1 MSWTGADFATLSTVT
16 TTSRGHSW
24 RLRTLHW
31 TLAIS
36 FVAMGAPALC
46 QTTAAQTGSAPR
58 RPEIPNVDPETPD
71 FLFGRPD
78 GWVGLRAG
86 WLIARG
92 GSDWYDFVS
101 NQLTIGEGDFNTLD
115 LSADVGVTLSSRLD
129 AVAGVSFSRA
139 HIPSEYRR
147 LVDNN
152 RLPISQ
158 ETRLRTV
165 NVTGSARLALRSR
178 GREVSRLAWVP
189 HDLVPFVGAGGGALH
204 YALDQSGD
212 FVDFRDSRVF
222 ASTFRSTAW
231 TPSAHVFGGVDI
243 RVLRRTLI
251 SIDGRYQW
259 AAGPLGSTWVDF
271 DPIDL
276 SGFKLSA
283 GAHVVF

>member
-1 MSWTGADFATLSTVT
+1 LPVVLVASALSQ
-16 TTSRGHSW
+16 S
-24 RLRTLHW
+24 
-31 TLAIS
+31 A
-36 FVAMGAPALC
+36 
-46 QTTAAQTGSAPR
+46 AAQTGSAPR
-58 RPEIPNVDPETPD
+58 RPGAPEIEPDTPD

-78 GWVGLRAG
+78 GWVGIRAG
-86 WLIARG
+86 WLLARG

-101 NQLTIGEGDFNTLD
+101 DQLTIDDGAFDALD
-115 LSADVGVTLSSRLD
+115 LSADVGFTISPRLD
-129 AVAGVSFSRA
+129 AVAGVAFSRA
-139 HIPSEYRR
+139 LVPSEYRH
-147 LVDNN
+147 LVDND
-152 RLPISQ
+152 RLPINQ

-165 NVTGSARLALRSR
+165 NLTGSAKLALRSR

-189 HDLVPFVGAGGGALH
+189 NDVVPFVGAGGGALH

-222 ASTFRSTAW
+222 EGTFRSSAW

-243 RVLRRTLI
+243 RVLRRVLV
-251 SIDGRYQW
+251 SVDGRYQW

-276 SGFKLSA
+276 SGFRLSA

>member
-1 MSWTGADFATLSTVT
+1 M
-16 TTSRGHSW
+16 SRG
-24 RLRTLHW
+24 RLRQQRARRW
-31 TLAIS
+31 TLA
-36 FVAMGAPALC
+36 ALLVVLVTLVLS
-46 QTTAAQTGSAPR
+46 QTAAAQTGSVPSSPDA
-58 RPEIPNVDPETPD
+58 PEINPGTPD
-71 FLFGRPD
+71 FLFGRPE
-78 GWVGLRAG
+78 GWVGVRAG
-86 WLIARG
+86 WLLARS

-101 NQLTIGEGDFNTLD
+101 DQLTIDDGAFDTFD
-115 LSADVGVTLSSRLD
+115 LSTDVGFTISPRFD
-129 AVAGVSFSRA
+129 AVAGVAFSRA

-152 RLPISQ
+152 RLPINQ

-165 NVTGSARLALRSR
+165 NVTASARLALRSR

-189 HDLVPFVGAGGGALH
+189 NDVVPFVGAGGGALH

-222 ASTFRSTAW
+222 EGTFRSSAW
-231 TPSAHVFGGVDI
+231 TPSAHVFGGVDL
-243 RVLRRTLI
+243 RVLRRMLV

-283 GAHVVF
+283 GAHFVF